1 MPSSATMSHHSS
13 GLRSGISSTSY
24 RRTFGPPPSLSPGA
38 YSYSSS
44 SRFSSSRLLGS
55 ASPSSSARL
64 GSFRAPRAGA
74 LRLPSE
80 RLDFSMAEAL
90 NQEFLATRS
99 NEKQELQELND
110 RFANFI
116 EKVRFL
122 EQQNAALRGE
132 LSQARGQEPARADQ
146 LCQQELRE
154 LRREL
159 ELLGRERDRVQVERD
174 ALAEDLAALKQ
185 RLEEESRKRE
195 DAEHNLVLF
204 RKDVDDATLSRL
216 ELERKIESLMDEIE
230 FLKKLHEEELRDLQV
245 SMESQQVQQV
255 EVEATVKP
263 ELTAALRD
271 IRMQYE
277 NIAAKNLQEAEE
289 WYKSK
294 VREWGRTLRG
304 SWGGRLWE
312 LLASQLDPSATLQ
325 YADLSDAAN
334 RNHEALRQAK
344 QEMNESRRQIQSLT
358 CEVDGLRG
366 TNEALLRQ
374 LRELEE
380 QFALE
385 AGGYQAGAAR
395 LEEELRQLKEEMARH
410 LREYQ
415 ELLNVKMAL
424 DIEIATYRKLLEGEE
439 SRISVPVHSFASLSL
454 KATVPEVEAPQDSHS
469 RKMVLIRTIET
480 RDGEVVTESQ
490 KEQHSELDKS
500 SVHSY

>member
-1 MPSSATMSHHSS
+1 MSSSATMSHHSS
-13 GLRSGISSTSY
+13 GLRSNIISSTSY

-55 ASPSSSARL
+55 GSPSSSARL

-146 LCQQELRE
+146 LCQQELRD

-204 RKDVDDATLSRL
+204 RK
-216 ELERKIESLMDEIE
+216 
-230 FLKKLHEEELRDLQV
+230 ELRDLQV

-294 VREWGRTLRG
+294 
-304 SWGGRLWE
+304 
-312 LLASQLDPSATLQ
+312 

-454 KATVPEVEAPQDSHS
+454 KTTVPEVEPPQDSHS

-480 RDGEVVTESQ
+480 RDGEQVVTESQ

-500 SVHSY
+500 SIHSY

>member
-1 MPSSATMSHHSS
+1 MSHPS
-13 GLRSGISSTSY
+13 GLRASVSSTSY

-38 YSYSSS
+38 FSYSSS

-55 ASPSSSARL
+55 ASPSSSVRL
-64 GSFRAPRAGA
+64 GSFRGPRAGA
-74 LRLPSE
+74 GALLRLPSE

-132 LSQARGQEPARADQ
+132 LSQARGQEQARADQ

-174 ALAEDLAALKQ
+174 GLAEDLAALKQ
-185 RLEEESRKRE
+185 RLEEETRKRE

-245 SMESQQVQQV
+245 SVESQQVQQV

-271 IRMQYE
+271 IRAQYE
-277 NIAAKNLQEAEE
+277 SIAAKNLQEAEE

-294 VREWGRTLRG
+294 
-304 SWGGRLWE
+304 
-312 LLASQLDPSATLQ
+312 

-385 AGGYQAGAAR
+385 GAAR

-439 SRISVPVHSFASLSL
+439 SRISVPVHSFASLSI
-454 KATVPEVEAPQDSHS
+454 KTTVPEVEPPQDS
-469 RKMVLIRTIET
+469 RKMVLIKTIET
-480 RDGEVVTESQ
+480 RNGEVVTESQ
-490 KEQHSELDKS
+490 KEQRSELDKS
-500 SVHSY
+500 STHSY

>member
-1 MPSSATMSHHSS
+1 MSHPS
-13 GLRSGISSTSY
+13 GLRASAGSTSY
-24 RRTFGPPPSLSPGA
+24 RRAFGPPPSLSPGA
-38 YSYSSS
+38 FSFASS

-55 ASPSSSARL
+55 ASSGSSGRL
-64 GSFRAPRAGA
+64 GGFRGPRAGSL

-174 ALAEDLAALKQ
+174 GLAEDLAALKQ
-185 RLEEESRKRE
+185 RLEDEMRKRE

-245 SMESQQVQQV
+245 SVDSQQLQQV
-255 EVEATVKP
+255 ELEATVKP

-271 IRMQYE
+271 IRAQYE
-277 NIAAKNLQEAEE
+277 SIAVKNLQEAEE

-294 VREWGRTLRG
+294 
-304 SWGGRLWE
+304 
-312 LLASQLDPSATLQ
+312 

-358 CEVDGLRG
+358 CELDGLRG

-439 SRISVPVHSFASLSL
+439 SRISVPVHSFASWSV
-454 KATVPEVEAPQDSHS
+454 KRTEMDPPQDSHS
-469 RKMVLIRTIET
+469 RKMVLIKTIET

-490 KEQHSELDKS
+490 KEQRSELDKS
-500 SVHSY
+500 PTHSY

>member
-1 MPSSATMSHHSS
+1 MSHHHPS
-13 GLRSGISSTSY
+13 GLRASIASTSY

-38 YSYSSS
+38 FSYSSS

-55 ASPSSSARL
+55 ASPGSTVRL

-132 LSQARGQEPARADQ
+132 LNQARGQEPARADQ

-174 ALAEDLAALKQ
+174 GLAEDLAALKQ
-185 RLEEESRKRE
+185 RLEDEMRKRE

-245 SMESQQVQQV
+245 SVESQQVQQQV
-255 EVEATVKP
+255 EVEAMVKP

-271 IRMQYE
+271 IRAQYE
-277 NIAAKNLQEAEE
+277 SIAAKNLQEAEE

-294 VREWGRTLRG
+294 
-304 SWGGRLWE
+304 
-312 LLASQLDPSATLQ
+312 

-439 SRISVPVHSFASLSL
+439 SRISVPIHSFASFSL
-454 KATVPEVEAPQDSHS
+454 KTTVPEVETLQDSHS

-480 RDGEVVTESQ
+480 RDGEQVVTESQ
-490 KEQHSELDKS
+490 KEQHNELDKS
-500 SVHSY
+500 STHSY

>member
-1 MPSSATMSHHSS
+1 MSHPS
-13 GLRSGISSTSY
+13 GLRASVSSTSY

-38 YSYSSS
+38 FSYSSS

-55 ASPSSSARL
+55 ASPGSSVRL
-64 GSFRAPRAGA
+64 GSFRGPRASAGSL

-174 ALAEDLAALKQ
+174 GLAEDLAALKQ
-185 RLEEESRKRE
+185 RLEEETRKRE
-195 DAEHNLVLF
+195 EAEHNLVFF

-245 SMESQQVQQV
+245 SVESQQMQQV
-255 EVEATVKP
+255 EMEATVKP

-271 IRMQYE
+271 IRAQYE
-277 NIAAKNLQEAEE
+277 SIAVKNLQEAEE
-289 WYKSK
+289 WF
-294 VREWGRTLRG
+294 VCT
-304 SWGGRLWE
+304 
-312 LLASQLDPSATLQ
+312 PQ

-439 SRISVPVHSFASLSL
+439 SRISVPIHSFASLSI
-454 KATVPEVEAPQDSHS
+454 KRTVPEMEPSQDSNS

-480 RDGEVVTESQ
+480 RDGEQVVTESQ
-490 KEQHSELDKS
+490 KEQHSDADKS
-500 SVHSY
+500 SHSY

>member
-1 MPSSATMSHHSS
+1 MSHPS
-13 GLRSGISSTSY
+13 GLRSSVSSTSY

-38 YSYSSS
+38 FSYSSS

-55 ASPSSSARL
+55 ASPGSSVRL
-64 GSFRAPRAGA
+64 GSFRGPRAGTGA
-74 LRLPSE
+74 LLRLPSE

-122 EQQNAALRGE
+122 EQQNA
-132 LSQARGQEPARADQ
+132 
-146 LCQQELRE
+146 
-154 LRREL
+154 
-159 ELLGRERDRVQVERD
+159 
-174 ALAEDLAALKQ
+174 
-185 RLEEESRKRE
+185 
-195 DAEHNLVLF
+195 
-204 RKDVDDATLSRL
+204 
-216 ELERKIESLMDEIE
+216 
-230 FLKKLHEEELRDLQV
+230 ELRDLQLSV
-245 SMESQQVQQV
+245 ESQQVQHV

-271 IRMQYE
+271 IRAQYE
-277 NIAAKNLQEAEE
+277 SIAAKNLQEAEE

-294 VREWGRTLRG
+294 
-304 SWGGRLWE
+304 
-312 LLASQLDPSATLQ
+312 

-410 LREYQ
+410 LGPTPPSSSLQRKRGKSIRLPEDPSLEAAVAALTQILGVAVCRLGGDPGAQFLHTLLTRLEEETRKREDAEHNLVLFRKDVDDATLSRL
-415 ELLNVKMAL
+415 ELERK
-424 DIEIATYRKLLEGEE
+424 IESLMDEIEFLKKLHEE
-439 SRISVPVHSFASLSL
+439 VGGPRL
-454 KATVPEVEAPQDSHS
+454 PEVEPPQETHS

-480 RDGEVVTESQ
+480 RDGEQVVTESQ

-500 SVHSY
+500 PQSY

>member
-1 MPSSATMSHHSS
+1 MSHHPS
-13 GLRSGISSTSY
+13 GLRASVSTTSY

-38 YSYSSS
+38 FSYSSS
-44 SRFSSSRLLGS
+44 SRFSGSRLLGS
-55 ASPSSSARL
+55 ASPSSSVRL
-64 GSFRAPRAGA
+64 GSFRAPRVGV

-132 LSQARGQEPARADQ
+132 LSQARGQEPAPSS
-146 LCQQELRE
+146 LSP
-154 LRREL
+154 
-159 ELLGRERDRVQVERD
+159 LLS
-174 ALAEDLAALKQ
+174 
-185 RLEEESRKRE
+185 RLEEETRKRE

-230 FLKKLHEEELRDLQV
+230 FLKKLHEETAELHSGRPGRLSADVGAGRVALSALDALELRDLQV
-245 SMESQQVQQV
+245 SVESQQVQHV
-255 EVEATVKP
+255 EVESTVKP

-271 IRMQYE
+271 IRAQYE
-277 NIAAKNLQEAEE
+277 SIAAKNLQEAEE

-294 VREWGRTLRG
+294 
-304 SWGGRLWE
+304 
-312 LLASQLDPSATLQ
+312 

-439 SRISVPVHSFASLSL
+439 SRISVPVHSFASLSI
-454 KATVPEVEAPQDSHS
+454 KTTVPEVEPAQDSHS

-480 RDGEVVTESQ
+480 RDGEVVTTESQ
-490 KEQHSELDKS
+490 KEQHSELNKS
-500 SVHSY
+500 STHSY

>member
-13 GLRSGISSTSY
+13 GLRSSISSTSY

-174 ALAEDLAALKQ
+174 ALSEDLAALKQ

-294 VREWGRTLRG
+294 
-304 SWGGRLWE
+304 
-312 LLASQLDPSATLQ
+312 

-454 KATVPEVEAPQDSHS
+454 KTTAVPEVEAPQDSHS

-480 RDGEVVTESQ
+480 RDGEQVVTESQ